1 MMTMMTM
8 IMIAKTLP
16 RVHLLHTACP
26 TGYVNIRLQ
35 KKSQNTYCWLM
46 DKSCTTWDSGQKAWL
61 HAGVEALHWER
72 RVLGPDCLLCQ
83 CTGTTLPTSLFWEL
97 LAKCIYIILSIYI
110 YIYYIYI
117 LYIIYF
123 VESCVA
129 LHLSRLAENGNQL
142 LILRLDRHTNA
153 T

>member
-1 MMTMMTM
+1 MSMYWYHTS
-8 IMIAKTLP
+8 
-16 RVHLLHTACP
+16 HLA
-26 TGYVNIRLQ
+26 
-35 KKSQNTYCWLM
+35 
-46 DKSCTTWDSGQKAWL
+46 
-61 HAGVEALHWER
+61 
-72 RVLGPDCLLCQ
+72 VLGVAGQMYLYNIY
-83 CTGTTLPTSLFWEL
+83 
-97 LAKCIYIILSIYI
+97 KNIYINI